1 LPVYDAVFGLA
12 FSHAYFGGYRHAFTV
27 GFISMMIL
35 GVSSKVV
42 PILGGLDPR
51 RLSSLRAT
59 FWLVNIGNSM
69 RVVFQIL
76 TDSQKWAF
84 PLMGISAWVEVT
96 GLILWAIDLWRAM
109 GRHPETAG
117 ASRGTIGPRTKVFQ
131 VIESY
136 PETVALFR
144 QFGFSMID
152 NPMAQR
158 IFARSVSLEQAC
170 RLRHVDYAVFQ
181 AALNKLVGE
190 SCGRPDDLIQL
201 A

>member
-1 LPVYDAVFGLA
+1 
-12 FSHAYFGGYRHAFTV
+12 
-27 GFISMMIL
+27 MMIL

-76 TDSQKWAF
+76 TDSHKWAF

-96 GLILWAIDLWRAM
+96 GRILWAIDLWRAM
-109 GRHPETAG
+109 GRRPIRPWLPVAL
-117 ASRGTIGPRTKVFQ
+117 AIGPRAKVFE
-131 VIESY
+131 VIENY

-144 QFGFSMID
+144 QFGFSMIE

-158 IFARSVSLEQAC
+158 IFARSVSLGAGMPPQAC
-170 RLRHVDYAVFQ
+170 RFCGFRRRSQRSSSEKV
-181 AALNKLVGE
+181 VGA
-190 SCGRPDDLIQL
+190 RTT
-201 A
+201 